1 MSETL
6 WQGEGVVIS
15 WYMGPKRPP
24 DVPRWRFVI
33 TSRVDEP
40 ADAFAMAVDL
50 SWPQWVALWGFM
62 ASRGEVPGAPPLPTE
77 AFYVVDH
84 AKSDLDNHIYC
95 QTCLEMIPAFLRRSC
110 TRVAQRPAGAEW
122 SNPMICEG
130 CDLAMYLAEEDG
142 A

>member
-62 ASRGEVPGAPPLPTE
+62 ASRGEVPGAPEDGGPSI
-77 AFYVVDH
+77 FMVDH
-84 AKSDLDNHIYC
+84 ARSDRAIHIYC
-95 QTCLEMIPAFLRRSC
+95 QECFDLIPSFLVLSRLEVTSHKPDY
-110 TRVAQRPAGAEW
+110 EW
-122 SNPMICEG
+122 STPVECEG
-130 CDLAMYLAEEDG
+130 CHRMVPVKEAG
-142 A
+142 